1 MKKLTFSNQVIR
13 GFPQSLKILKYNDRK
28 SFLFYSKVSE
38 EDAVMAIVL
47 YEDSIKWKYG
57 NMMQFRSPDGPP

>member
-1 MKKLTFSNQVIR
+1 MKKLTFSNRVIR